1 MTSVLKFLFII
12 GLSVAQSLAGG
23 FVLSRFWTWF
33 INPKFTSAPLLN
45 YLDCVGLMII
55 IGFFQA
61 ISAVSNVKV
70 DEKKSDT
77 STGTTIIVK
86 QLAVILVLYP
96 LMLLSGFIW
105 HQFIQ

>member
-23 FVLSRFWTWF
+23 LVLSKFWAWF
-33 INPKFTSAPLLN
+33 ITSKFGDVRSMN
-45 YLDCVGLMII
+45 YLDCVGLMIVV
-55 IGFFQA
+55 GFFQA
-61 ISAVSNVKV
+61 ISAVANIKV

-86 QLAVILVLYP
+86 QLAVIFILYP

-105 HQFIQ
+105 HQFI